1 MNELKLFTLSKKQ
14 TLIAMHEW
22 LRSWRLPPVPPL
34 CCPHCQA
41 EAVRKVM
48 TPKNG
53 NTHVC
58 KECCQKFSL
67 KDLPECRC
75 TYPGSLPD
83 KCFDCK
89 HYQLMMRYVERRKP
103 ALAKL
108 DERQLDEIMASP
120 DFYARNLNRRSPDE
134 ESTVS
139 EETFE
144 FWALANLK
152 EGEVVQ
158 LRLFGDSD
166 AGTQTQ

>member
-1 MNELKLFTLSKKQ
+1 
-14 TLIAMHEW
+14 
-22 LRSWRLPPVPPL
+22 
-34 CCPHCQA
+34 
-41 EAVRKVM
+41 
-48 TPKNG
+48 
-53 NTHVC
+53 
-58 KECCQKFSL
+58 
-67 KDLPECRC
+67 
-75 TYPGSLPD
+75 
-83 KCFDCK
+83 
-89 HYQLMMRYVERRKP
+89 MMRYVERRKP